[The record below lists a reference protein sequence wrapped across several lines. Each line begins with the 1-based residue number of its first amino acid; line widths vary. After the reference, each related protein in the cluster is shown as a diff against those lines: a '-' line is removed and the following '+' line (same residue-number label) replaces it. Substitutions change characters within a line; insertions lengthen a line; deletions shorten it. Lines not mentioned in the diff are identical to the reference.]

1 LSFLAFDAMRH
12 AATILLLPRS
22 SHPLHHGGAI
32 EWEEL
37 PSLADT
43 LAERLAVLG
52 TRHRDAVVAARSR
65 AAVFER
71 AAESVQAWD
80 STRPADFEP
89 ARASQPFHEPLEGL
103 AIREVNE
110 PDLFRHFFG
119 TPRTGDTGLR

>member
-1 LSFLAFDAMRH
+1 MRH
-12 AATILLLPRS
+12 ATTLPLPRS
-22 SHPLHHGGAI
+22 THRLHHGGAI

-43 LAERLAVLG
+43 LAERLVVLG

-80 STRPADFEP
+80 STRPAELEP
-89 ARASQPFHEPLEGL
+89 PRASQPFHEPLDGL

-110 PDLFRHFFG
+110 PDVFRHFFG
-119 TPRTGDTGLR
+119 SMRQDAAGRR